1 MPIYRCPKCGRT
13 IELPEGKYYCKVC
26 GPTAIMVKVDSI
38 KEEIKRRMRSMLYKE
53 WKEHEDYV
61 IRELVKEGYPE
72 PYVREALKEVVMETT
87 GRPL

>member
-1 MPIYRCPKCGRT
+1 
-13 IELPEGKYYCKVC
+13 
-26 GPTAIMVKVDSI
+26 
-38 KEEIKRRMRSMLYKE
+38 MLYKE